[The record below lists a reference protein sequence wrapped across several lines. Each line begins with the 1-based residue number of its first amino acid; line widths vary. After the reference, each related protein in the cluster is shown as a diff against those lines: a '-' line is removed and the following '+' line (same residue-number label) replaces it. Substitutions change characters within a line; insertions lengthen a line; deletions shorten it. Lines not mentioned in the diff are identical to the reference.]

1 MKSPRIF
8 AFLVLLAGVLP
19 TENLVGLTPSE
30 PTIGSWPSFGNG
42 PSHTGFYPIT
52 IGDVTVVPG
61 WTKTFPDH
69 PLNHVAISG
78 GRVYATATGFNA
90 ADNNV
95 NVPFAVALDSV
106 TGNELWRRTLSGFP
120 APPAVSGESIVV
132 QLAHSNDAL
141 YVLRA
146 NDGSVQW
153 SRVFN
158 SEQRFDAVS
167 VLGDRIWANSSYG
180 LISFRISDN
189 SQRFFA
195 DFDDPYGCTNSYSA
209 GVVYIAERNFFRA
222 LDAETGARL
231 WSVPNYS
238 QNTESAVP
246 AVLNGRAFVV
256 EANSRLTAI
265 DLVTKSVRWTA
276 FGNFSYRPA
285 TDGSRVYALEA
296 GGINSYAADTGQL
309 SGRYNPGFMFSEY
322 PARGSQPLVTNDLV
336 MIGSNRATYIFDKAS
351 FQLRT
356 TIPKGGYL
364 SYTGGVLYIADP
376 VGNLV
381 TYRFSNAA
389 PEPSPTPSPTP
400 TATPGPPIPADVE
413 LVSVNRE
420 GTSTANSVSS
430 ALAVS
435 TANGR
440 FVLFL
445 SLATDLTSVPDNN
458 GQSDL
463 FLRDRRT
470 GTIQLVTINAS
481 NTAASGPSGIA
492 GSGAKL
498 TPDGRFVVFTSG
510 RDDLVPE
517 NGSNFAPDV
526 FVRDV
531 QAAHTIVAS
540 VGLDGQPG
548 KGYGADISRDGRFV
562 LFTSNGTNLVP
573 NHTQGPIDVYLR
585 DLVTN
590 TTTLVS
596 VNEGGRG
603 NGDATGIS
611 ITGDGRFA
619 LFSAFPRV
627 SSPNDPV
634 APQLFVRDLQTGTTT
649 VVGNRPLTLTSA
661 KISEN
666 GRFVVFTSA
675 ANNLGESPDGG
686 DYREDVYLRD
696 IQLGVTERLSSEFFL
711 SSLGDISADGQV
723 VVFFATADS
732 GPPQQIYV
740 HDHRTGST
748 QQLIPGG
755 GWAVDMDAS
764 GRFVLFETESTS
776 LGIDIDTN
784 DTLDVFLH
792 DRQLRTTR
800 LISHNVTNS
809 ASGDHASG
817 ISLSGRPLITDDGQT
832 VVFTSS
838 ATDIVTIPKYVT
850 PPSVE
855 PYDDVYVSSIGTSGR
870 LLNISTRGQVING
883 DKILIGGFIL
893 TGNSSKKI
901 MVRALGPSLA
911 AAGVAGALS
920 DPTLELFD
928 HTGALIASNDNWVEN
943 QAEIGATGLAP
954 SSLFESAL
962 APSLPPGAYTAVVR
976 GKGGATGVGLVEL
989 YDLEPTATSELANI
1003 STRDSVDTGD
1013 NVLIAGVIAGDP
1025 GGGAARVLI
1034 RAIGPSLSD
1043 AGVAEA
1049 LQNPA
1054 LELRDFNGTLLA
1066 GNDDWKATQ
1075 RPEIEETGIPPSR
1088 DVESAILQRLAPGAY
1103 TAIVR
1108 GQNNSTGIGLVEVYH
1123 LP

>member
-1 MKSPRIF
+1 MKSRRLF
-8 AFLVLLAGVLP
+8 AFLVLLGGLLP
-19 TENLVGLTPSE
+19 TATLVGLTPSE

-69 PLNHVAISG
+69 PLNYVAISG

-90 ADNNV
+90 ADNNS
-95 NVPFAVALDSV
+95 NEPFAVALDSV
-106 TGNELWRRTLSGFP
+106 TGNELWRRSLSGFP
-120 APPAVSGESIVV
+120 APPAVSGESVVV
-132 QLAHSNDAL
+132 QLAHSNDAMH
-141 YVLRA
+141 VLRA
-146 NDGSVQW
+146 SDGSVQW

-158 SEQRFDAVS
+158 SEWRFDAAT

-180 LISFRISDN
+180 LLSFRISDN
-189 SQRFFA
+189 SQRFIA
-195 DFDDPYGCTNSYSA
+195 ALDDPYGCTNSYSA

-238 QNTESAVP
+238 QNTENAVP
-246 AVLNGRAFVV
+246 AVLNGTAFVSDS
-256 EANSRLTAI
+256 NSSLTAM
-265 DLVTKSVRWTA
+265 DLVTKSVRWRV
-276 FGNFSYRPA
+276 FGNFNGRPA
-285 TDGSRVYALEA
+285 TDGSSVYVLE
-296 GGINSYAADTGQL
+296 GVGINSYAAETGQL
-309 SGRYNPGFMFSEY
+309 RGRYNPAFIFSEY
-322 PARGSQPLVTNDLV
+322 PSRGSQPLVTNDLV

-364 SYTGGVLYIADP
+364 SYTGGVLYMADP

-381 TYRFSNAA
+381 TYRFSNTA
-389 PEPSPTPSPTP
+389 PEPTPAPSPTP
-400 TATPGPPIPADVE
+400 TAPPGPPVPAKVE
-413 LVSVNRE
+413 LVSVNRDAS
-420 GTSTANSVSS
+420 STANSVSS
-430 ALAVS
+430 AIAVS
-435 TANGR
+435 SANGR
-440 FVLFL
+440 FVLFA
-445 SLATDLTSVPDNN
+445 SDATDLTSVPDNN
-458 GQSDL
+458 GQTDL

-470 GTIQLVTINAS
+470 GTTQLITMNAT
-481 NTAASGPSGIA
+481 NTAASGPTAIE

-531 QAAHTIVAS
+531 QAAHTVVAS
-540 VGLDGQPG
+540 IGLDGQPG

-562 LFTSNGTNLVP
+562 LFTSKGTNLVP
-573 NHTQGPIDVYLR
+573 NHTEGPIDVYVR

-603 NGDATGIS
+603 DGEAIGIS

-619 LFSAFPRV
+619 LFRAFPSV
-627 SSPNDPV
+627 PTPNDPV
-634 APQLFVRDLQTGTTT
+634 APKLFVRDLQAGITT
-649 VVGNRPLTLTSA
+649 VVGNSPLTLTGA

-675 ANNLGESPDGG
+675 ANNLEEAPNGG

-696 IQLGVTERLSSEFFL
+696 IQLGVTERLSSEFHL
-711 SSLGDISADGQV
+711 SSVGDISADGQV
-723 VVFFATADS
+723 IVFFATVS
-732 GPPQQIYV
+732 GGVPQIYV
-740 HDHRTGST
+740 HDRRTGST
-748 QQLIPGG
+748 QELIPGG
-755 GWAVDMDAS
+755 GWAVDLDAS
-764 GRFVLFETESTS
+764 GRFVLFETDSTG

-784 DTLDVFLH
+784 GLLDVFLH

-800 LISHNVTNS
+800 LISHNVANS
-809 ASGDHASG
+809 ASGDRDSG
-817 ISLSGRPLITDDGQT
+817 IFLSDRPLITDDGQT
-832 VVFTSS
+832 VVFTSH

-850 PPSVE
+850 PPSLE
-855 PYDDVYVSSIGTSGR
+855 RYDDVYVSSIDTSGR
-870 LLNISTRGQVING
+870 LLNISTRGQVLDG
-883 DKILIGGFIL
+883 DKVLIGGFIL
-893 TGNSSKKI
+893 TGSSSKKI

-928 HTGALIASNDNWVEN
+928 HTGALIARNDNWVEN

-976 GKGGATGVGLVEL
+976 GKDGSTGVGLVEL
-989 YDLEPTATSELANI
+989 YDLEPTANSELANI

-1013 NVLIAGVIAGDP
+1013 RVMIAGVIAGDP
-1025 GGGAARVLI
+1025 GGGAAKVLV

-1043 AGVAEA
+1043 AGVAGA

-1054 LELRDFNGTLLA
+1054 LELRDSNGTILA
-1066 GNDDWKATQ
+1066 SNDDWKANQ
-1075 RPEIEETGIPPSR
+1075 RPEIEETGLPPAR
-1088 DVESAILQRLAPGAY
+1088 DVESAILQELAPGAY